1 MKKIKLQNVKGSFDF
16 MPKEQNIRNNIISVL
31 KSNFEKYGYLPI
43 ETPIICYYDLLK
55 YKYNEKAEILNE
67 IYKITDQ
74 ADRKL
79 GLRYDLTVPFCK
91 VIGMQKELKLP
102 FRRYEIGKVYRN
114 GPVKLG
120 RNREFYQCDVDVVG
134 IDGRLIEVEQIE
146 MAIKIFNE
154 LNIDIIVNWN
164 NRKLMSGLIIEAG
177 INDELIS
184 DVIAILDRKDKI
196 SKSDMIKE
204 LNELNIDNEIINKLF
219 DLFEIDF
226 NLLKEKYVNT
236 NNNYLKEGIDEISE
250 VFKYL
255 KELNIDNKCYFNP
268 YLARGLSIYT
278 GIVFEFYDSKK
289 RLNCA
294 LGGGGRYD
302 KIITEFIDDGNTYPA
317 IGLSFGLEPIYTI
330 LKKDKKYNSNLIDIY
345 LIPMNT
351 EVESLKLA
359 IKLRQMGYKVI
370 VEMNSRKVKRCFEYA
385 DKEKIPYVIV
395 LGENEINSK
404 SFNIKDMKTSKEI
417 EISFND
423 LNKIDDLI
431 KG

>member
-1 MKKIKLQNVKGSFDF
+1 MEKIKLQNIKGSFDF
-16 MPKEQNIRNNIISVL
+16 MPKEQNIRNNIIDIL
-31 KSNFEKYGYLPI
+31 KCNFEKYGYLPI

-74 ADRKL
+74 GDRKL

-91 VIGMQKELKLP
+91 VIGMQKDLKLP
-102 FRRYEIGKVYRN
+102 FRRYEIGRVYRN

-134 IDGRLIEVEQIE
+134 IDSRLIEVEQIE
-146 MAIKIFNE
+146 MAINIFKK

-177 INDELIS
+177 IADELIS
-184 DVIAILDRKDKI
+184 DVIGVLDRKDKI
-196 SKSDMIKE
+196 AKSEMVTE
-204 LNELNIDNEIINKLF
+204 LNDLNIDNKNINILF
-219 DLFEIDF
+219 NLFEIDF
-226 NLLKEKYVNT
+226 KLLKEKYINT
-236 NNNYLKEGIDEISE
+236 NNNYLVEGIKEISE

-255 KELNIDNKCYFNP
+255 KELGIEDKCYFNP

-278 GIVFEFYDSKK
+278 GIVFEFYDSKR

-317 IGLSFGLEPIYTI
+317 VGLSFGLEPIYTI
-330 LKKDKKYNSNLIDIY
+330 LKKDKKFNNNLVDIY

-359 IKLRQMGYKVI
+359 NNLRDMNYKVI
-370 VEMNSRKVKRCFEYA
+370 IEMNNRKVKRCFEYA
-385 DKEKIPYVIV
+385 NKEKIPFVIV

-404 SFNIKDMKTSKEI
+404 AFNIKNMKTSKEVEI
-417 EISFND
+417 EFND
-423 LNKIDDLI
+423 LNKINNII